1 VLLGNLPASASSF
14 ISGTRSF
21 LALKTRSLLL
31 AGAIVGINIA
41 AGAALAKT
49 GAAWLPVI
57 ASCAATVAMFTMDG
71 VPLRLVLLSSTFLW
85 LANNVVSGSIGGTML
100 ELVIAV
106 ANGSTIIRMLRQAR
120 EAPRIAGPPAF
131 ARELDD

>member
-1 VLLGNLPASASSF
+1 
-14 ISGTRSF
+14 
-21 LALKTRSLLL
+21 
-31 AGAIVGINIA
+31 
-41 AGAALAKT
+41 
-49 GAAWLPVI
+49 
-57 ASCAATVAMFTMDG
+57 MFTMDG